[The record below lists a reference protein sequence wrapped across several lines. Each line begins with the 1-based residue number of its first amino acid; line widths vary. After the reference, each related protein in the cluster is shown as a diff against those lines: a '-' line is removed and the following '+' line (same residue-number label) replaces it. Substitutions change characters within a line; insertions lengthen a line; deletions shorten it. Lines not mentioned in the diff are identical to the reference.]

1 MPPEAERLHR
11 FERSLS
17 SSTAVPDLQARSFLL
32 ARFEGERQEPLSR
45 RYRQCRDLA
54 HYASK
59 QPPRQMALRE
69 KPDGTETRTVWGEL
83 AWQLLRKEVTS
94 SSLMRRRESAKERDL
109 KRIVREN
116 RA

>member
-1 MPPEAERLHR
+1 
-11 FERSLS
+11 
-17 SSTAVPDLQARSFLL
+17 
-32 ARFEGERQEPLSR
+32 
-45 RYRQCRDLA
+45 
-54 HYASK
+54 
-59 QPPRQMALRE
+59 MALRE